1 MDIVKYLHFTGVTV
15 DSAGSPKN
23 RNRAAG
29 DCPLSSQTTAGG
41 GESESGEAVHV
52 TDRESW
58 EDTAG
63 RSGVQASHSHVR
75 TLPESRRRTKG
86 LYSQSGTVH
95 FPPLQRDQ
103 STQSSG
109 EEPEQD

>member
-1 MDIVKYLHFTGVTV
+1 MDSV
-15 DSAGSPKN
+15 GSPEN

-29 DCPLSSQTTAGG
+29 DCLLSSQTTAGG
-41 GESESGEAVHV
+41 GESESGEAVYV

-63 RSGVQASHSHVR
+63 RCGVQASHSHVR
-75 TLPESRRRTKG
+75 TLPEPRRRTNG
-86 LYSQSGTVH
+86 LSQSGTVH

>member
-1 MDIVKYLHFTGVTV
+1 M
-15 DSAGSPKN
+15 DSAGSPEN

-41 GESESGEAVHV
+41 GESESGEGVYV

-58 EDTAG
+58 EDTAE

-75 TLPESRRRTKG
+75 TLPEPRRRTKG
-86 LYSQSGTVH
+86 LYSQSGKVH
-95 FPPLQRDQ
+95 FPPLQRKQ
-103 STQSSG
+103 STQQG